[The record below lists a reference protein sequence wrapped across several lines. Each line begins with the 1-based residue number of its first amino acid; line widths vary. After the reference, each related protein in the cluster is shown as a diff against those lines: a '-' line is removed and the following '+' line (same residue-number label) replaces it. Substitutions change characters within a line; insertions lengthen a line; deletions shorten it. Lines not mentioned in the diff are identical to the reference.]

1 MVLPSSAAVSVHDPA
16 LTIVTVTPD
25 TVHTSVVDDVTVG
38 LSPEVADVVTSK
50 VVADQVLVP
59 GSVKLIVFDAF
70 DTVIVS
76 EVEVRPVEA

>member
-1 MVLPSSAAVSVHDPA
+1 MLPSSAAVSVHEPD

-25 TVHTSVVDDVTVG
+25 TVHTSVVDDVTAG

-50 VVADQVLVP
+50 VVSDQVLVP
-59 GSVKLIVFDAF
+59 GSVKLIVFEAF
-70 DTVIVS
+70 DTVTVS